1 MVWDLLPQ
9 VTLEIKGRSGLKNRE
24 VLGEQVHW
32 QLMQQSKSSLQ
43 LKVTKQMIAERI
55 PWGNTALYVI

>member
-9 VTLEIKGRSGLKNRE
+9 VTLEIKGRSGLKSRE

-43 LKVTKQMIAERI
+43 LKVTKQMIAKRI